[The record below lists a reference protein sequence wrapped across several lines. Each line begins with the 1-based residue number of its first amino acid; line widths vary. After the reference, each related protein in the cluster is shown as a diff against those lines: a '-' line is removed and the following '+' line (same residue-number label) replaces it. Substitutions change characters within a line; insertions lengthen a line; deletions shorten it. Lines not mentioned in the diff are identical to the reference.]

1 MDDTNA
7 NQINPSIR
15 GLTENEVKKRIEK
28 GLTNQTDISTDK
40 TTKEII
46 LSNTLTYFNLIFLII
61 TVLLILV
68 GSFRNLTFL
77 PIIIGNT
84 LIGII
89 QELRAKKTLEKNEFL
104 KCTSCRC
111 SQRRCFASRSFGRT
125 GKG

>member
-46 LSNTLTYFNLIFLII
+46 LSNTHTLT
-61 TVLLILV
+61 
-68 GSFRNLTFL
+68 
-77 PIIIGNT
+77 
-84 LIGII
+84 
-89 QELRAKKTLEKNEFL
+89 
-104 KCTSCRC
+104 
-111 SQRRCFASRSFGRT
+111 
-125 GKG
+125 

>member
-61 TVLLILV
+61 SIIDPCW
-68 GSFRNLTFL
+68 FL
-77 PIIIGNT
+77 SEPD
-84 LIGII
+84 LSADHH
-89 QELRAKKTLEKNEFL
+89 R
-104 KCTSCRC
+104 
-111 SQRRCFASRSFGRT
+111 
-125 GKG
+125 

>member
-61 TVLLILV
+61 
-68 GSFRNLTFL
+68 S
-77 PIIIGNT
+77 IIDPSWFFSEPD
-84 LIGII
+84 LSADHH
-89 QELRAKKTLEKNEFL
+89 R
-104 KCTSCRC
+104 
-111 SQRRCFASRSFGRT
+111 
-125 GKG
+125 

>member
-61 TVLLILV
+61 TVLLLLV

-89 QELRAKKTLEKNEFL
+89 QELRAKKTLEK
-104 KCTSCRC
+104 
-111 SQRRCFASRSFGRT
+111 
-125 GKG
+125 